1 MTEKIIVLT
10 PDDTIELVDYN
21 DYKSLQGAVNGMIE
35 LFHRDKLPI
44 DPTEVDPMAANIK
57 SSLPVDLFCN
67 EEFLVN
73 DSEEFDKINAVASL
87 LSGQEIR
94 GNVAMVVD
102 AGGGEN
108 RGFEYK
114 EYEDENE
121 IVHIGY
127 CECSAACDTLRWF
140 IEKNANE
147 LERLHKQ
154 LDNHKSEP
162 YFEITSWDTMS
173 QGGNQSDARTGSS
186 SSCPQRGAGRAD
198 AKDNRQDSGAT
209 EFPHGGDKP
218 KNDGDR
224 EDR

>member
-1 MTEKIIVLT
+1 MQEKIIVIK
-10 PDDTIELVDYN
+10 PDDTIDLQDYT
-21 DYKSLQGAVNGMIE
+21 DYKSLQQAVNGMIE
-35 LFHRDKLPI
+35 HFHSDKLPI
-44 DPTEVDPMAANIK
+44 DPTQVDPMAANIK

-94 GNVAMVVD
+94 GNVAMVVN

-114 EYEDENE
+114 DYEDENE

-127 CECSAACDTLRWF
+127 CECSAACDTLREF
-140 IEKNANE
+140 VVRNENE
-147 LERLHKQ
+147 LEQLHKQ
-154 LDNHKSEP
+154 LDNNKSEP
-162 YFEITSWDTMS
+162 YFEITSW
-173 QGGNQSDARTGSS
+173 
-186 SSCPQRGAGRAD
+186 
-198 AKDNRQDSGAT
+198 
-209 EFPHGGDKP
+209 GDKP

-224 EDR
+224 EER